1 VVPRVNGALGFTLR
15 TPPEDRSLASASD
28 IRGSIAV
35 LLAGRAAEKLAF
47 DEVTTGASDDLQRAT
62 RLAEQFVGVWGMSD
76 IVGPRALLPVDS
88 VGSGAV
94 SAPAMGRPGAS
105 SRLPSMEQGDHEVRG
120 SFHTPGS
127 WVVRGRPSRGHAG
140 EMLMRAQALSLV
152 TQSRL
157 RPSAS
162 YTHTRTHTST
172 RVAEPCWL

>member
-1 VVPRVNGALGFTLR
+1 MRVVYRDEERWGLRHLNERTDSQGDTVSKVSVVPRVNGALGFTLR

-76 IVGPRALLPVDS
+76 AVGPRALLPMDS
-88 VGSGAV
+88 AGSGAA

-105 SRLPSMEQGDHEVRG
+105 SRLPSMEQGDHEVSVCVKFTRPGNSGVCEGGLTGTRG
-120 SFHTPGS
+120 
-127 WVVRGRPSRGHAG
+127 
-140 EMLMRAQALSLV
+140 
-152 TQSRL
+152 
-157 RPSAS
+157 
-162 YTHTRTHTST
+162 
-172 RVAEPCWL
+172 